1 LPNLLERGFETFSAM
16 EGIADFVTTIVARE
30 ARLSQ
35 ALLLATTDCLTIRP
49 LPWGAGDFCP
59 AFRDVA

>member
-35 ALLLATTDCLTIRP
+35 GAVAGNDRLLD
-49 LPWGAGDFCP
+49 DP
-59 AFRDVA
+59 AIA